1 MDTKCVIAGL
11 VLLFAVPALAAD
23 SGVTNYF
30 ELWLSTVD
38 TDDSAWQI
46 DDDASRVTVEAD
58 FGSLWF
64 LGGTGQQLWG
74 EGTLQY
80 GYEGGVLGTRK
91 EDTTHF
97 RDSTGTTRA
106 IVDTRF
112 YYVSGFLGGVVSV
125 SPIRFV
131 RMYVAAGPS
140 VTWGYV
146 DADDEEDAAPPAG
159 DLAIDISEGTNDVSF
174 EAYARAGIEL
184 VLDNGFTLGASVR
197 YANNQF
203 DFDEAGEIEL
213 DDTLWLLT
221 VGTRL

>member
-1 MDTKCVIAGL
+1 MKTKYAFAGL
-11 VLLFAVPALAAD
+11 VLLLAPPVLAAD

-30 ELWLSTVD
+30 ELWFSTLD

-46 DDDASRVTVEAD
+46 DDEASGVTVEAN

-64 LGGTGQQLWG
+64 FGGTGQQLWG
-74 EGTLQY
+74 EGLQY

-97 RDSTGTTRA
+97 RDSTGLTRA
-106 IVDTRF
+106 VVDTRF

-146 DADDEEDAAPPAG
+146 DADDEEDAAPPVG
-159 DLAIDISEGTNDVSF
+159 DLAIDLSEGTNDVSF
-174 EAYARAGIEL
+174 EVYARAGVEL
-184 VLDNGFTLGASVR
+184 V
-197 YANNQF
+197 
-203 DFDEAGEIEL
+203 
-213 DDTLWLLT
+213 
-221 VGTRL
+221 